1 MHVMQVLE
9 ENKSSKW
16 LALESP
22 KISYTA
28 LLIRIKHSL
37 GEREMRKKKE
47 KKKLKELNQ

>member
-16 LALESP
+16 LTLESP

-28 LLIRIKHSL
+28 LLIRIKQPRR
-37 GEREMRKKKE
+37 ERNEKEKRKKE
-47 KKKLKELNQ
+47 T